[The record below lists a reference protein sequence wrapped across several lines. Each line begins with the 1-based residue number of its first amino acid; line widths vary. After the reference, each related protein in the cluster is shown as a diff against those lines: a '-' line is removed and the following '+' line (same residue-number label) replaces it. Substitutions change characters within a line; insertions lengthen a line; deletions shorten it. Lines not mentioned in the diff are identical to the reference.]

1 MPGGFGSPGD
11 LAELSG
17 KPILLAVGERD
28 TQWVVLTN
36 RTRDLLVLA
45 GAEPRVDVI
54 PGAGHVFPYPT
65 DVLFDWIEQSHPE

>member
-1 MPGGFGSPGD
+1 MKKVS
-11 LAELSG
+11 
-17 KPILLAVGERD
+17 LLAV
-28 TQWVVLTN
+28 TLIVMTN

-65 DVLFDWIEQSHPE
+65 DTLFDWIEGAHPE